1 MAKGDNPTIK
11 QKKFVAEYLKTGNGT
26 QAALAVYDTDSP
38 EVAGSI
44 ASDNLKK
51 QKVKELIES
60 HAEFAA
66 HRVRQLAGQE
76 DNLNVAL
83 TASRDI
89 LDRSGYAAPQIKPDA
104 PNLFQINV
112 YNTEQ
117 ARRLADRVLQ
127 AGLPEGQG

>member
-11 QKKFVAEYLKTGNGT
+11 QRKFVAEYLKTGNGT
-26 QAALAVYDTDSP
+26 QAALAVYNTDSP

-51 QKVKELIES
+51 QRVQELIES

-66 HRVRQLAGQE
+66 HRVRELAGQE

-89 LDRSGYAAPQIKPDA
+89 LDRSGHLPPQVKPDA

-112 YNTEQ
+112 FDPEQ
-117 ARRLADRVLQ
+117 ARRLASRVLQ
-127 AGLPEGQG
+127 RNELNGA